1 MTGYTEI
8 EEIEENKGASTKGGM
23 QMLTYS
29 FENKEKESMYEH
41 LYRCIRQDILQNKLK
56 AHEKLPS
63 KRTFAK
69 NLGVSNITVESAY
82 AQLVAEGY
90 LYAIP
95 KRGYYVSDLEK
106 QSPPQPV
113 RTEGPVLKRE
123 KKREYL
129 ADFVSDAV
137 ARDMFPFTVWLKLLR
152 DVTATEDEST
162 LLTDKS
168 TGGVFKLRRAISDHL
183 YQFRGMSID
192 PDQIIVGAGT
202 EYLYSVLIQ
211 LLGRNWGYAVED
223 PGYRK
228 LARIYE
234 SNNVSCIHIPMDA
247 VGVIPEALEKS
258 KAKILHITPSH
269 HFPTGVVMPV
279 SRRYELLSWAASEE
293 GRYIIEDDYDCEFRL
308 SGKPIPTLQSID
320 VMEKVI
326 YLNTFSKSLAPAF
339 RISYVVLPKHLVKRF
354 YEKLGFYSGTV
365 SCLEQLTLARFL
377 SEGYFEKHI
386 NRMRNHYRFL
396 RDELLREIRKSSL
409 ESRVKISAEN
419 AGLHYLMQVETEKS
433 DEELVKSAEKEGI
446 RISCVSQ
453 YYSDLTN
460 AEQHTLVMNY
470 SGVDSSKVKEAVE
483 RLARCV
489 LEKDQFPSNSG
500 GTT

>member
-1 MTGYTEI
+1 
-8 EEIEENKGASTKGGM
+8 
-23 QMLTYS
+23 
-29 FENKEKESMYEH
+29 MYEH
-41 LYRCIRQDILQNKLK
+41 LYRCIRQDILDNKLK

-69 NLGVSNITVESAY
+69 NLGISNITVESAY
-82 AQLVAEGY
+82 GQLVAEGY
-90 LYAIP
+90 LYAVP

-106 QSPPQPV
+106 QSTPQPV
-113 RTEGPVLKRE
+113 RTESLVLKQE

-137 ARDMFPFTVWLKLLR
+137 ARDMFPFSVWLKLLR

-168 TGGVFKLRRAISDHL
+168 TGGVYQLRRAISDHL
-183 YQFRGMSID
+183 YQFRGMSTD
-192 PDQIIVGAGT
+192 PEQIIVGAGT

-211 LLGRNWGYAVED
+211 LLGRDCGYAVED
-223 PGYRK
+223 PGYQK
-228 LARIYE
+228 LTRIYK
-234 SNNVSCIHIPMDA
+234 SNNVTCFHIPMDA
-247 VGVIPEALEKS
+247 VGVIPEALERS
-258 KAKILHITPSH
+258 GAKILHITPSH

-308 SGKPIPTLQSID
+308 SGKPIPTLQSVD

-326 YLNTFSKSLAPAF
+326 YINTFSKSLAPAF
-339 RISYVVLPKHLVKRF
+339 RISYLVLPKHLVQRF
-354 YEKLGFYSGTV
+354 YETLGFYSGTV

-386 NRMRNHYRFL
+386 NRMRNHYRSL
-396 RDELLREIRKSSL
+396 RDELLREIRKSPL
-409 ESRVKISAEN
+409 ESRVKIFAEN
-419 AGLHYLMQVETEKS
+419 AGLHFLLQVDMDKS
-433 DEELVKSAEKEGI
+433 DEELIEEAEAERI

-453 YYSDLTN
+453 YYNDALR
-460 AEQHTLVMNY
+460 AKQHILVMNY
-470 SGVDSSKVKEAVE
+470 SGLESRKVREAVE
-483 RLARCV
+483 CLTRCI
-489 LEKDQFPSNSG
+489 LKKDQFPSDSG